1 MVRTKK
7 NRTTSLEALHSTPK
21 TIKLA
26 TFKAFLSA
34 LTAKKKNNHP
44 QNKCWWSPNARCFK
58 CGQLGHMEKICKTQ
72 QQQTEAKVADDQHQE
87 EHLFVV
93 SCLATNKFTEN
104 WLIDS
109 GCTNHMTH
117 DGKLFTELDR
127 NIISKVKIGNRT
139 HLKVEGKGIVAIETH
154 SGFKLI
160 SDVLYV
166 PEINQNLLSVSQLL
180 DKGYKVL
187 FEDKSCVIEDA
198 EGIEVFNIQM
208 KGKSFVLDFKEEQ
221 AAVHKEVNNS
231 LLWHKRMWHY
241 RYGALFFM
249 EKNNMVKSLP
259 KLEKDLCCLSIWK
272 AVKTSI
278 STKQSLESYTEVATN
293 SH

>member
-1 MVRTKK
+1 
-7 NRTTSLEALHSTPK
+7 
-21 TIKLA
+21 
-26 TFKAFLSA
+26 
-34 LTAKKKNNHP
+34 
-44 QNKCWWSPNARCFK
+44 
-58 CGQLGHMEKICKTQ
+58 MEKICKTQ